1 MKRYF
6 TYKDEKSDKFWS
18 IEIQGIMVTVVF
30 GKNGTAGNTN
40 VKEYFKEEDAKKDAD
55 KLIQEKLKKGYVE
68 VLDENAGSFV
78 EVEFWSLIARSK
90 SKAEDPFEQIEI
102 LTEILSGRSEDD
114 IIAFQKIFEELYVSS
129 YRSDLWG
136 AAYIINGGCSDD
148 GFDYFRGW
156 LISQGK
162 DTYYNTLENP
172 EYLVKVIKTE
182 EAGDVECEDMLS
194 AAGNAYQAKTGKD
207 YETFLNMIPSRP
219 YPAIV
224 IDWQEDDDSLKK
236 KFPKLWKKFFEG

>member
-6 TYKDEKSDKFWS
+6 TFKDEKSDKFWS
-18 IEIQGIMVTVVF
+18 IEIQGLLVTVVF
-30 GKNGTAGNTN
+30 GKTGTAGNTN

-68 VLDENAGSFV
+68 ELGEDAGSFG

-90 SKAEDPFEQIEI
+90 SKAEDPYEQIEI
-102 LTEILSGRSEDD
+102 LTDILSTRSEED
-114 IIAFQKIFEELYVSS
+114 IIAFQKIFQELHASS

-156 LISQGK
+156 LIAQGK

-172 EYLVKVIKTE
+172 EYLVRVIKQE
-182 EAGDVECEDMLS
+182 EAGEVECEDILS
-194 AAGNAYQAKTGKD
+194 AAGNAYHTKTGID
-207 YETFLNMIPSRP
+207 YGAFLDMIPSRP
-219 YPAIV
+219 YPP
-224 IDWQEDDDSLKK
+224 IDFDWKEEDDSLKN
-236 KFPKLWKKFFEG
+236 KFPKLWKKFSEG

>member
-18 IEIQGIMVTVVF
+18 IEIQGLLVTVVF
-30 GKNGTAGNTN
+30 GKIGTAGNTN

-68 VLDENAGSFV
+68 VLDENAGSFG
-78 EVEFWSLIARSK
+78 EIEFWSLIARSK

-102 LTEILSGRSEDD
+102 LTEILSGRSEED

-156 LISQGK
+156 LIAQGK

-224 IDWQEDDDSLKK
+224 IDWQEDDDSLKN

>member
-68 VLDENAGSFV
+68 ALDENAGSFG

-156 LISQGK
+156 LIAQGK
-162 DTYYNTLENP
+162 DTYYSTLENP

>member
-18 IEIQGIMVTVVF
+18 IDVQGVMVTVVF
-30 GKNGTAGNTN
+30 GKTGTAGNTN
-40 VKEYFKEEDAKKDAD
+40 IKEYFKEEEAQKDAD

-68 VLDENAGSFV
+68 VLDENAGSFG
-78 EVEFWSLIARSK
+78 EVEFWSLISRSK
-90 SKAEDPFEQIEI
+90 AKAEDSYEQIEI
-102 LTEILSGRSEDD
+102 LTEILSTRSEED
-114 IIAFQKIFEELYVSS
+114 IIAFQKIFEELYASS

-156 LISQGK
+156 LIAQGK
-162 DTYYNTLENP
+162 ETYYNTIENP
-172 EYLVKVIKTE
+172 EYLVRVIKEE

-194 AAGNAYQAKTGKD
+194 AAGNAYHAKTGID
-207 YETFLNMIPSRP
+207 YGAFLDMIPSKA
-219 YPAIV
+219 YPP
-224 IDWQEDDDSLKK
+224 IDFDWKEEDDSLKN
-236 KFPKLWKKFFEG
+236 KFPKLWKKFSGG